1 MADSEQCSALPCP
14 CQCQGKI
21 RAPKEKEKKLRFKP
35 ITCQPRSSQS
45 LQGKHPPGSSPPAKV
60 SNASKEWRCQ
70 GKAQAAANAGNQR
83 LPPVWPAELASSSWL
98 SMCCVAK
105 IKPTV
110 WPAELSSSSDSLCA
124 VWAKIDLH
132 QQWDSAFRIPVL
144 LGLPESYC
152 YTEHEVSNILHTHH
166 QDHQVTPSHH

>member
-1 MADSEQCSALPCP
+1 MTVFYKSPLTKSNGNFVKLLSQGMADSEQCSALPCP

-83 LPPVWPAELASSSWL
+83 LPPV
-98 SMCCVAK
+98 
-105 IKPTV
+105 
-110 WPAELSSSSDSLCA
+110 
-124 VWAKIDLH
+124 
-132 QQWDSAFRIPVL
+132 
-144 LGLPESYC
+144 
-152 YTEHEVSNILHTHH
+152 
-166 QDHQVTPSHH
+166 